1 MPEPTTATRPG
12 ARPPDFAAIA
22 LRGYFIS
29 QPTYKRNHK
38 QTGTI
43 LRVDSREILLST
55 CTLLRNPHQR
65 AEHTKGTMSQ
75 WFTQSPRE
83 EAASPLVRSA
93 ELAAG
98 LAGRIGREH
107 YSSACAP

>member
-55 CTLLRNPHQR
+55 CNTS
-65 AEHTKGTMSQ
+65 AK
-75 WFTQSPRE
+75 SPS
-83 EAASPLVRSA
+83 ASGAHEGDDESVVYPEPARGGC
-93 ELAAG
+93 E
-98 LAGRIGREH
+98 
-107 YSSACAP
+107 SSGEIS